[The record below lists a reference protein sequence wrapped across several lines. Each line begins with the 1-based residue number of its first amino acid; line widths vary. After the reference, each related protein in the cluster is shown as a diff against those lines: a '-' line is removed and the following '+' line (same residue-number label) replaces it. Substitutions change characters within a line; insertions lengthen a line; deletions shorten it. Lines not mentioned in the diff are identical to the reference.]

1 MDTSF
6 TDSPIW
12 IKKMKWRFA
21 LLDVDKSSVVNNTDL
36 AIVTRNLA
44 TYRNQGSDEEKH
56 YFKVI
61 KAVSLVDEKGSTE
74 EEYIERTKQFVSQ
87 PDAKER
93 VKGFIDMF
101 FKIMDADNDGIISYE
116 DFFQFYKSF
125 NVEKEMIDILFSSV
139 DTNGDGV
146 IDYQET
152 YENFVNFFFSA

>member
-21 LLDVDKSSVVNNTDL
+21 LLDVDKSIVVNNADL

-61 KAVSLVDEKGSTE
+61 QSTLLVDEKGVTE
-74 EEYIERTKQFVSQ
+74 EEFIERAKKFVSQ
-87 PDAKER
+87 PDSKER
-93 VKGFIDMF
+93 VKVLVDSVFN
-101 FKIMDADNDGIISYE
+101 IMDANNDGVISYE
-116 DFFQFYKSF
+116 EFLQFHKSLNIKQEAIDMLF
-125 NVEKEMIDILFSSV
+125 NTADVNESLIIKKLTKVLLNSSSQH
-139 DTNGDGV
+139 N
-146 IDYQET
+146 Y
-152 YENFVNFFFSA
+152 

>member
-61 KAVSLVDEKGSTE
+61 QSTLLVDEKGVSE
-74 EEYIERTKQFVSQ
+74 EEFIERAKKFVSQ
-87 PDAKER
+87 PDSKER
-93 VKGFIDMF
+93 VKVSVDSVFN
-101 FKIMDADNDGIISYE
+101 IMDANNDGVISYE
-116 DFFQFYKSF
+116 EFLQFHKSLNIKQEAIVMLF
-125 NVEKEMIDILFSSV
+125 NTADV
-139 DTNGDGV
+139 NGDGV
-146 IDYQET
+146 IDY
-152 YENFVNFFFSA
+152 